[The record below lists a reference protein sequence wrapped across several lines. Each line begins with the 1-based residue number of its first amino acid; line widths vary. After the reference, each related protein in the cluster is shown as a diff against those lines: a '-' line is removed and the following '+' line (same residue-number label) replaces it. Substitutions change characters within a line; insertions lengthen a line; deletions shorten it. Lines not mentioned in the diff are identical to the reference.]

1 MFELKTQANGDKILV
16 YVGPRPDTTRR
27 GVWALI
33 GHENEK
39 NIEKCISVNRQSGLQ
54 VEKDADGYY
63 RVLVLQD

>member
-1 MFELKTQANGDKILV
+1 MFELKEKTNGEKILV
-16 YVGPRPDTTRR
+16 YVGPRPDTARR
-27 GVWALI
+27 GQWMLI